1 MGLFGFLFK
10 NDDGIIKNSPT
21 QTEASGMIGGSMEI
35 EDIFSIRGRGTAA
48 TGSVKGLLRKNDDV
62 IIERQGDLELPSA
75 ILAIESFRKSVDEA
89 HDGENVGI
97 LLRGVAREQIKRGD
111 VIRKVS

>member
-35 EDIFSIRGRGTAA
+35 EDIFSIRGRGTVV
-48 TGSVKGLLRKNDDV
+48 TGSVKGLLRVGDEV
-62 IIERQGDLELPSA
+62 MIERQGDIELSSA
-75 ILAIESFRKSVDEA
+75 ILQIEAFRKSLDEA
-89 HDGENVGI
+89 HDGDNVGL
-97 LLRGVAREQIKRGD
+97 LLRGVAREQVKRGD
-111 VIRKVS
+111 VVRRV